1 MKYFFMSLAVTL
13 FASLGAAQTSVN
25 APQGEVVGVGSDG
38 AHAIGLLLRC
48 PVCQGMPISDSP
60 ADMAQS
66 MMAKVRTMHSEGKS
80 EDEILKYFTDRYGDW
95 VLLKPKAS
103 GFNWLV
109 WGLPPFVLLMG
120 VLVALFRGKSESSGD
135 EPSASSAEASL
146 ESEQDEYLQAI
157 RNEVEL

>member
-1 MKYFFMSLAVTL
+1 MRFLTAFMVIFLA
-13 FASLGAAQTSVN
+13 SVP
-25 APQGEVVGVGSDG
+25 ALSQEPSGEARPQGEVVGGSFDG

-66 MMAKVRTMHSEGKS
+66 MMAKVRTMHKEGQSE
-80 EDEILKYFTDRYGDW
+80 EAILKYFTDRYGDW
-95 VLLKPKAS
+95 VLLRPKVS

-109 WGLPPFVLLMG
+109 WGLPPFVLLLG
-120 VLVALFRGKSESSGD
+120 ILTALKRSKRVLT
-135 EPSASSAEASL
+135 EPAQGEPVAEAAP
-146 ESEQDEYLQAI
+146 DEYLQAI